1 MTLRSQAILYGAS
14 VVLHGAIAVGLVS
27 IEERPARAP
36 IRVAVRSAPRPSAP
50 EPEPPPPAE
59 IPEPPPPALEP
70 VAPAPRRAPSRE
82 APVTEAPAAPAPAPT
97 PAPAPALGL
106 SMSGGTGPG
115 IAVPL
120 GDPGGVPGGTGTGP
134 RVREERRVLDAAPT
148 AAAPPRGGCEEAEV
162 RPRALTMPPPRYTDE
177 ARAAG
182 IEGRVRVE
190 LEVDAEGRVIG
201 ARVVTPLE
209 PGLDEAALEAA
220 RAASFAPAT
229 RCGEPVAAT
238 FTVAIRFQL

>member
-36 IRVAVRSAPRPSAP
+36 IRVAVRSAPRPATP
-50 EPEPPPPAE
+50 EPEPPPPPE
-59 IPEPPPPALEP
+59 VPEPPPAVEP
-70 VAPAPRRAPSRE
+70 IAPAPRRAPARE
-82 APVTEAPAAPAPAPT
+82 APVAEAPAAPAPAPAIA
-97 PAPAPALGL
+97 APAIGL

-120 GDPGGVPGGTGTGP
+120 GDPSGVAGGTGTGP
-134 RVREERRVLDAAPT
+134 RVREERRVLDAAPA

-162 RPRALTMPPPRYTDE
+162 RPRALAMPPPRYTDA

-190 LEVDAEGRVIG
+190 LEVDAEGRVVG